1 MKFAMIGSGAAGSCF
16 AAFLRKAGAD
26 ITLVDPY
33 KEHMDKVAADGLDF
47 TIYPDERYHIDGFK
61 TAYTADDIGIM
72 DAVIFMTKSTQLD
85 AAVKGAAPCIG
96 PETVLVSLM
105 NGLGNEE
112 KLLKVAG
119 PERVI
124 YGSGVMGTELKGL
137 GACEAS
143 FGIPGVQ
150 MNFGP
155 VEKSELNDKVGKE
168 LERLFI
174 AGGCDTILWDDV
186 KPMIWRKVIIN
197 SVFNPISALLRLKVK
212 DFTRDMNGMGLA
224 IATMNECIAVANK
237 YGVPITTP
245 ELLSELKDSS
255 GSGIQDYYPSMAQ
268 DMLMHQRQTEINTL
282 NGAIV
287 KYGKAVG
294 VPTPVNTV
302 ITQMVSCIQKNYE
315 KQYKE
320 EE

>member
-1 MKFAMIGSGAAGSCF
+1 MKLAMIGSGAAGSCF
-16 AAFLRKAGAD
+16 ASFLRKGGAD

-33 KEHMDKVAADGLDF
+33 KEHMDKVAADGMDF
-47 TIYPDERYHIDGFK
+47 TIYPDKSYHLDGFK
-61 TAYTADDIGIM
+61 TACSADGIGIM

-85 AAVKGAAPCIG
+85 AALKGAMPCIG

-112 KLLKVAG
+112 KLVKAVG
-119 PERVI
+119 PEKVI
-124 YGSGVMGTELKGL
+124 YGSGVMGTELL
-137 GACEAS
+137 RPGACEAS

-155 VEKSELNDKVGKE
+155 AEHSELSDKVGKE

-174 AGGCDTILWDDV
+174 AGGCDTVCWDDV
-186 KPMIWRKVIIN
+186 KPMVWRKVIIN

-212 DFTRDMNGMGLA
+212 DLTRDMNGMGLA
-224 IATMNECIAVANK
+224 IAAMNECIAVANK
-237 YGVPITTP
+237 NGVSITTP
-245 ELLSELKDSS
+245 ELLAELKESS
-255 GSGIQDYYPSMAQ
+255 GSGIQDYFPSMAQ
-268 DMLMHQRQTEINTL
+268 DMLMFKRQTEISTL

-287 KYGKAVG
+287 KYGRALG

-302 ITQMVSCIQKNYE
+302 ITQMVSCIQKNYD